1 MSLLSSSSAFRTYIG
16 PSRKRASSSTY
27 TSHKRGRG
35 ANRRSSIATSRR
47 RTFSWI
53 RTSARGC
60 PTLGSR
66 GSWTG
71 DALGLTPVSWER
83 GGERGTEKKRKKT
96 LVFLSLR
103 EMWWYLFNF
112 IFSTA
117 ERCCYLQPLF
127 FGPPRPGVRHGHEVW
142 LALVDLTS
150 AAVVMFH
157 FFLKRVGS
165 FCLLA
170 ICLVVA
176 YLGHGVDC
184 SSGRTFTFLQIS
196 ILLTRVLL
204 RQLRNLR
211 KTMAGAHLRY

>member
-83 GGERGTEKKRKKT
+83 GGERKKKKERKLWCFYAFGRCGGTCLILFLARPSVAVVCNLHLHFLGLLAPKFAMVISFCWRWLT
-96 LVFLSLR
+96 LHRRPSLCFISFLKEWAAFASSP
-103 EMWWYLFNF
+103 Y
-112 IFSTA
+112 
-117 ERCCYLQPLF
+117 
-127 FGPPRPGVRHGHEVW
+127 VW
-142 LALVDLTS
+142 LLHT
-150 AAVVMFH
+150 
-157 FFLKRVGS
+157 
-165 FCLLA
+165 
-170 ICLVVA
+170 
-176 YLGHGVDC
+176 
-184 SSGRTFTFLQIS
+184 
-196 ILLTRVLL
+196 
-204 RQLRNLR
+204 
-211 KTMAGAHLRY
+211 